1 MLSTMILRP
10 KLLRHAP
17 VVVTCAAPAALAT
30 PVPTWLRAVAAGP
43 DSIED
48 AAFAAAAALTALDAV
63 VRRQERWAGAWR
75 QRLALGAAAAT
86 AKRAGRVEDEAALRD
101 ALLLTRPG
109 DDVGPAGRML
119 LAWRTLASR
128 PVAALVSEG
137 VLVDVAADLGSALDV
152 GAAGQIG
159 DEIQAIAGAVG
170 NAVAGAVDAIAV
182 LERHH
187 SRATRELGPWLADA
201 VLADRLGWTHAVP
214 LFGLHPVA
222 GGRRSP
228 HAERESG
235 QPSRQRIWAAYA
247 QAALQ
252 AMDLA
257 AELGR
262 RADRLLAVAPKLRA
276 KGADTV
282 VEKLLSDDAIVA
294 SSKIAGMSDRGLR
307 RLFDRL
313 IELGAVRELSG
324 RPTFRIYGL

>member
-1 MLSTMILRP
+1 MILRP
-10 KLLRHAP
+10 KLLSHAP
-17 VVVTCAAPAALAT
+17 VVVTGAVPAALAT
-30 PVPTWLRAVAAGP
+30 PVPTWLRAAAAGP

-63 VRRQERWAGAWR
+63 VRRQEMWAGAWR
-75 QRLALGAAAAT
+75 QRLALAAAAAAT
-86 AKRAGRVEDEAALRD
+86 AKRAGRVEGEAALRD

-128 PVAALVSEG
+128 PVATLVSEA
-137 VLVDVAADLGSALDV
+137 VLVDVGADLGSALDEA
-152 GAAGQIG
+152 AAGQIA
-159 DEIQAIAGAVG
+159 DEIQATAGVVG
-170 NAVAGAVDAIAV
+170 NAIAGAVDAIAV

-187 SRATRELGPWLADA
+187 SRAARELGPWLADA
-201 VLADRLGWTHAVP
+201 VLADRLGWAHAVP

-222 GGRRSP
+222 GGRRSR
-228 HAERESG
+228 HAERQSG